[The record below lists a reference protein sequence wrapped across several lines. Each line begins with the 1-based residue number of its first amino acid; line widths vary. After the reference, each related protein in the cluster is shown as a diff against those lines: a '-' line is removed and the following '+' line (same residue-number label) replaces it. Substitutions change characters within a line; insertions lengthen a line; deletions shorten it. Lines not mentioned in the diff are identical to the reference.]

1 MSRIHINGQGHE
13 VTVEH
18 DGAELAYVVEKA
30 QKLWQDTREQDKPYA
45 AYGFTNER
53 EGRTDRYR
61 WGLGA
66 QGGPA
71 HIKSEATP

>member
-1 MSRIHINGQGHE
+1 MSRVQISGQGHE
-13 VTVEH
+13 VTVDHE
-18 DGAELAYVVEKA
+18 GADLTYVVEKA
-30 QKLWQDTREQDKPYA
+30 QKLWQDTRGPDKPYS
-45 AYGFTNER
+45 AYGFSNER
-53 EGRTDRYR
+53 EARSDRFN